1 VAFEG
6 FNAAGAPVRSRQLPP
21 KLGSLGP
28 RQREIATIVY
38 ASAAATPRDVQARL
52 SDPGSVRVVRTLLD
66 RMVAK
71 GIVKRRQSGRHNEV
85 IYIAAIATP
94 QVKDAAVRRL
104 VNEQFDG
111 SLGRAAAIVSELA
124 ERKKQVPRT
133 SAAVRR
139 LINEVRTEPNSSV
152 GS

>member
-1 VAFEG
+1 MAFEG
-6 FNAAGAPVRSRQLPP
+6 FNGAEASVRSRQLPP

-38 ASAAATPRDVQARL
+38 ANAVATPRDVQARL

-104 VNEQFDG
+104 VNEQFAG
-111 SLGRAAAIVSELA
+111 SLGRAAAVVSELA
-124 ERKKQVPRT
+124 EREKQVPRT
-133 SAAVRR
+133 SAAVKR
-139 LINEVRTEPNSSV
+139 LINERFGRSLTRQ
-152 GS
+152 